1 MVSALAVSFPVCLL
15 FWSSLVH
22 GAAVS
27 GGPSFMMISGIS
39 ASEEMCLTA
48 ADGRNHGADLRWLCQ
63 ATASMQAVLM
73 LMGLMWFW
81 NPVQL
86 PSRQAM
92 AASFGSLSRRPPR
105 GPVAFNVHT

>member
-63 ATASMQAVLM
+63 ATASMTGSVDVDGADVVLEPCAAAIAAGDGRE
-73 LMGLMWFW
+73 LW
-81 NPVQL
+81 QL
-86 PSRQAM
+86 I
-92 AASFGSLSRRPPR
+92 
-105 GPVAFNVHT
+105 